1 MSSLSIQQLSI
12 GYKKGPNIQTIQ
24 KNINLEAS
32 QGAFIALIGPNGCG
46 KSTLIRTISGLQK
59 PLSGKVEITSC
70 EKSIHDMD
78 PKIRAKHI
86 SLVLTDSIQLE
97 YATVVQIVSMGRHP
111 YTSYAG
117 KLSHKDKTEVEKAI
131 AAVQLQ
137 AFQKRLFSEMS
148 DGERQ
153 RVLIARALAQ
163 DTPFMFLDEPT
174 SFLDL
179 PNRIETMMLLKK
191 LASEWRKC
199 LIVSTHEIDLAIR
212 LADVLWLMEP
222 RQGIQAGSPKEMTA
236 SKSLERAFQGNSF
249 KFDAETG
256 NVIIF

>member
-1 MSSLSIQQLSI
+1 MSGLNIHELSI
-12 GYKKGPNIQTIQ
+12 GYKKGLQIKTVQ

-32 QGAFIALIGPNGCG
+32 QGALVALIGPNGCG

-59 PLSGKVEITSC
+59 PLSGKVKLTTC
-70 EKSIHDMD
+70 EQSIHEMD
-78 PKIRAKHI
+78 PIERAKYV
-86 SLVLTDSIQLE
+86 SLVLTDSIHLE
-97 YATVVQIVSMGRHP
+97 YATVEQIVSMGRHP
-111 YTSYAG
+111 FTSYSG
-117 KLSHKDKTEVEKAI
+117 KLNHHDLEEVEKAI
-131 AAVQLQ
+131 SAVHLQ
-137 AFQKRLFSEMS
+137 VFKKRLFSEMS

-163 DTPFMFLDEPT
+163 NTPFMFLDEPT

-191 LASEWRKC
+191 LASEWNKC
-199 LIVSTHEIDLAIR
+199 LIISTHEIDLAVR
-212 LADVLWLMEP
+212 LADALWLMEP
-222 RQGIQAGSPKEMTA
+222 NLGIRSGSPKEMAA
-236 SKSLERAFQGNSF
+236 SKSLEKAFQGKSF